1 VDHLEEIRRSFR
13 PQHIATLFI
22 GESPPNGGT
31 FFYSENSR
39 LYFRLKKAL
48 GDRSDFLSEFKS
60 KGFFLD
66 DLVLHPIN
74 QIKDQPERDK
84 HRWKAVPLF
93 ANRIK
98 DYRPAA
104 VVVLMYAIE
113 PMVVEAMNQAGL
125 GSVPRYVT
133 PFPIF
138 PRNLKTFKDK
148 MAQILP
154 KLPFTEARHE
164 KDPTVPRYT

>member
-1 VDHLEEIRRSFR
+1 M
-13 PQHIATLFI
+13 
-22 GESPPNGGT
+22 
-31 FFYSENSR
+31 
-39 LYFRLKKAL
+39 
-48 GDRSDFLSEFKS
+48 SEFKS

-66 DLVLHPIN
+66 DLVLYPIN
-74 QIKDQPERDK
+74 QFKDNKERNK
-84 HRWKAVPLF
+84 HRWKGVPLF
-93 ANRIK
+93 AGRIK

-138 PRNLKTFKDK
+138 PRNLKTFKEK
-148 MAQILP
+148 MAEILP
-154 KLPFTEARHE
+154 KLPVNGRHS
-164 KDPTVPRYT
+164 